1 MSPGG
6 ENIGGMNV
14 SIDADYSPLA
24 AAYSTAQS
32 MSQTAGTDIANALG
46 VVGPN
51 AAMDE
56 GQKIC
61 NLYALANSSTW
72 RSESMFS
79 LQHKSGSFSPVA
91 ERRAARWKMVSI

>member
-32 MSQTAGTDIANALG
+32 MSQTAGTDIANALADG
-46 VVGPN
+46 AAAGADVGQQIADSLTPITPAAN
-51 AAMDE
+51 A
-56 GQKIC
+56 
-61 NLYALANSSTW
+61 SS
-72 RSESMFS
+72 
-79 LQHKSGSFSPVA
+79 
-91 ERRAARWKMVSI
+91 